1 MECHVTNVVTYD
13 YTIEPFRKGPPKMR
27 RFSGRLREVIGY
39 EIEPKR
45 VYSEKRSRQIKILAE
60 NLLNAISKLRYV

>member
-13 YTIEPFRKGPPKMR
+13 YTIETFRKGPPKMR

-39 EIEPKR
+39 E
-45 VYSEKRSRQIKILAE
+45 